1 MFQYYLLLVDLMI
14 KWSNAG
20 EGIMTMPSTQQLLNE
35 CWLRL
40 DLSASSDKLNGVD
53 ADFVI
58 LEGL

>member
-1 MFQYYLLLVDLMI
+1 MI

-20 EGIMTMPSTQQLLNE
+20 EGIMTMPRTQQLLNK

-40 DLSASSDKLNGVD
+40 DLSICSSDKLNGVD

-58 LEGL
+58 LAGL

>member
-1 MFQYYLLLVDLMI
+1 MI
-14 KWSNAG
+14 KWNNAG
-20 EGIMTMPSTQQLLNE
+20 EGIMTMLRTQQLLNK

-40 DLSASSDKLNGVD
+40 DLSTCSSDKLNGVD